1 MATFRNRQVPMNFD
15 LSSNF
20 TTAEL
25 PPLSAL
31 FLIYFDNK
39 AGYSIGWKRSLPGVE
54 IEGIVE
60 FKSLPSG
67 LHSVKQDLIYFV
79 HDNHVGLSAFVN
91 VPAAEES
98 RNACMIA
105 VGVMLPQTEGKLGRC
120 WEHAEEIK
128 AMARFTLIKDTS
140 LTKVLEEYWISH
152 KASNVSIGIS
162 ESHLAS
168 LNGFGFKSL
177 PSTPRQP
184 RCHKRARSLSDT
196 GISKANS
203 SASSLHHPVKSI
215 VKLIETFGPL
225 IFPIYRAAL
234 LRKKILITT
243 HAPVHEACNF
253 VYDISILSSI
263 PLTIRNLEEYN
274 VSHEPLQPLF
284 SIGVQDIGFL
294 EEDFRNSKITS
305 NTSQSNNLG
314 NKNPPTRGW
323 IACTTD
329 SILAMKNT
337 LYDVLVEI
345 PPRYSNDDAKKNWP
359 RLESP
364 PGVEL
369 RATRRDFRRYKS
381 LMSKLSLHNSSLQ
394 KSNRINL
401 DISSE
406 TEPLYKTSSGT
417 SISDNAYEAHLPD
430 IENIIEPITWSELL
444 HSSLNWIAD
453 GGEQRSGLCHE
464 SESESSLF
472 SGLSFSPASRL
483 LHPPIIDSEDHRTCL
498 DRLDKPEMTI
508 ITYFHR
514 LTTQIL
520 TTLEKVTDTNELEDD
535 IDDETNPLQCNSV
548 DFDYESRAPIFVSR
562 SDVVKMGLDIW
573 SNSDYQF
580 IQNLARLY
588 TGRRSLV
595 EEFKLEMCGVRIC

>member
-1 MATFRNRQVPMNFD
+1 MAKFLKRQVPMNFD
-15 LSSNF
+15 VSSNF
-20 TTAEL
+20 NTTEL

-128 AMARFTLIKDTS
+128 AMARTLINDTS
-140 LTKVLEEYWISH
+140 LTKVLQEYWDTH
-152 KASNVSIGIS
+152 KASNLSIGIS

-184 RCHKRARSLSDT
+184 KCHKRARSLSDAE
-196 GISKANS
+196 ISKANS
-203 SASSLHHPVKSI
+203 SALFSHHPVKSI

-263 PLTIRNLEEYN
+263 PLTIRNLEEFN
-274 VSHEPLQPLF
+274 VSREPLQPLF
-284 SIGVQDIGFL
+284 SIGVHDIGFL
-294 EEDFRNSKITS
+294 EEDLRNSKKSS
-305 NTSQSNNLG
+305 NTSESNNLG
-314 NKNPPTRGW
+314 DKNPSARGW
-323 IACTTD
+323 VACTTD
-329 SILAMKNT
+329 SILAMKNN
-337 LYDVLVEI
+337 LYDVLVEM
-345 PPRYSNDDAKKNWP
+345 PPTYSKDDTKKNWP

-364 PGVEL
+364 PGIEL

-394 KSNRINL
+394 KPNHVNL
-401 DISSE
+401 DTSLE
-406 TEPLYKTSSGT
+406 TESLFKSSSGT
-417 SISDNAYEAHLPD
+417 SVSENAYLSHLPD
-430 IENIIEPITWSELL
+430 IENIIEPMTWSELL
-444 HSSLNWIAD
+444 HSSLTWIAD
-453 GGEQRSGLCHE
+453 GAEQRSSLCSE

-472 SGLSFSPASRL
+472 SGLSFSPTSRL
-483 LHPPIIDSEDHRTCL
+483 LYRPNNDSKDRMRCL
-498 DRLDKPEMTI
+498 DELDKPEMTI

-520 TTLEKVTDTNELEDD
+520 TTLEKVTETNELEDD
-535 IDDETNPLQCNSV
+535 IDDENNPLQCNSL
-548 DFDYESRAPIFVSR
+548 DSDYESRAPIFVSS
-562 SDVVKMGLDIW
+562 SDVVNMGLDIW

-595 EEFKLEMCGVRIC
+595 EELKLEMCGVRIC